1 MCYFS
6 YSTVERQ
13 SVLFMQIAS
22 LTGVQIV
29 ECERGKRAG
38 QICRKRGRGGEVPS
52 LSLTPYPTPLLFFL
66 LTSLTPSP
74 PSEHLDQVILQIT
87 LGL

>member
-13 SVLFMQIAS
+13 SVLVIQIAS

-38 QICRKRGRGGEVPS
+38 QICRKRGRGREVPS
-52 LSLTPYPTPLLFFL
+52 LSHPLPHPLAVFPAYFSDAVPT
-66 LTSLTPSP
+66 
-74 PSEHLDQVILQIT
+74 I
-87 LGL
+87 